1 MSKSFCR
8 GNYLKRN
15 MVIVNQ
21 CVCCDYYHSEIG
33 RVKASKGHKP
43 KEILRAVN
51 AVRIS
56 NKRFGIK
63 NSFANYINDDFIRV
77 LNPNKKYILYV
88 NKAGGKIQF
97 DVFDV
102 EDAKK
107 RNMLTKKRRV
117 K

>member
-8 GNYLKRN
+8 GKYLKRN
-15 MVIVNQ
+15 IIILNQ
-21 CVCCDYYHSEIG
+21 CVCCDYYYSEIG
-33 RVKASKGHKP
+33 RVMASKGHKS
-43 KEILRAVN
+43 KQILRAVN

-63 NSFANYINDDFIRV
+63 NSFANYIKDDFIRV
-77 LNPNKKYILYV
+77 LDPNKKYILYV
-88 NKAGGKIQF
+88 NKAGGKTEF

-107 RNMLTKKRRV
+107 KGMLTKKRR
-117 K
+117 